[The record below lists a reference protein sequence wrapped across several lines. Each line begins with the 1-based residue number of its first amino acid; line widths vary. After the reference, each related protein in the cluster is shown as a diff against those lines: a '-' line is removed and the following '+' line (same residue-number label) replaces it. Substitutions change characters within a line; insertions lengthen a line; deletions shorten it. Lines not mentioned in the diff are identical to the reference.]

1 MKNFFQKHRIIK
13 NSVFILLAL
22 VVLSGG
28 TYGAYYVGAQF
39 SDWANIGSNIT
50 AGTLDLTT
58 NGSNDAQIIS
68 ISNMK
73 PGETRDFTW
82 TLRNAG
88 SVDGIL
94 DNGTFS
100 ISQTGGAAANGPEL
114 AVDSDNSGDLSSV
127 LLVQVYVDGAPA
139 FAAERPISGL
149 TGTGLPFSGMDKSLN
164 AYTSATMLVRVHWP
178 LGSENADNA
187 CQGDTLNATASL
199 KLIQKTA

>member
-1 MKNFFQKHRIIK
+1 MRNFFKNRIVK
-13 NSVFILLAL
+13 SVLISLLAIGL
-22 VVLSGG
+22 ITGG
-28 TYGAYYVGAQF
+28 YVGAQF

-50 AGTLDLTT
+50 AGTLDMTV

-88 SVDGIL
+88 SVDGVL

-100 ISQTGGAAANGPEL
+100 ISQTGGAPANGPEL

-127 LLVQVYVDGAPA
+127 LLVQVYVDGVPA
-139 FAAERPISGL
+139 FPVERPISGL

-164 AYTSATMLVRVHWP
+164 AYTSATMLVRVRWP
-178 LGSENADNA
+178 LGFEDADNA
-187 CQGDTLNATASL
+187 CQGDTLNAVASL
-199 KLIQKTA
+199 KLLQKTT